1 MHQAWSYQ
9 SAIQH
14 AQSQLD
20 QESAKLEAEILLC
33 HLLKISRVQLYTW
46 PERELTEQQATAFF
60 DLVDQRQQGQ
70 PIAYL
75 TGQREFWGLELQVNS
90 NTLIPRADTET
101 LVDIALQKAAL
112 YSHPRLTLL
121 DLGTG
126 SGAIALA
133 LASELPQA
141 EIHAIDYSNA
151 ALATAKSNAQ
161 RLNLNIQFH
170 QGSWFDPVNN
180 HTFDLIVSNPPYI
193 ESADPHLSQGDLR
206 FEPSQALA
214 SGADGLDDLRVIIS
228 QAASH
233 LNSQGWLMVEHGY
246 NQALSVADL
255 FKQSGYQ
262 AIELITDLAGQHR
275 VTIGQ
280 KS

>member
-9 SAIQH
+9 NAIQH
-14 AQSQLD
+14 ARSQLN
-20 QESAKLEAEILLC
+20 QESAKLEAEVLLC
-33 HLLKISRVQLYTW
+33 HLLKISRAQLYTW
-46 PERELTEQQATAFF
+46 PERELTEQQAKAFF
-60 DLVDQRQQGQ
+60 DLVSQRQQGQ

-101 LVDIALQKAAL
+101 LVDIALQKTAL
-112 YSHPRLTLL
+112 YSHPKLTLL

-151 ALATAKSNAQ
+151 ALATAQSNAQ
-161 RLNLNIQFH
+161 QLNLAIQFH
-170 QGSWFDPVNN
+170 QGSWFDPVKDLK
-180 HTFDLIVSNPPYI
+180 FDIIVSNPPYI

-262 AIELITDLAGQHR
+262 AIELITDLAGQPR

>member
-1 MHQAWSYQ
+1 MQQAWSYQ
-9 SAIQH
+9 HAIQH
-14 AQSQLD
+14 AQSQLNH
-20 QESAKLEAEILLC
+20 ESAKLEAEILLC
-33 HLLKISRVQLYTW
+33 HLLKISRAQLYTW
-46 PERELTEQQATAFF
+46 PERELTDQQAKAFF
-60 DLVDQRQQGQ
+60 DLVGQRQQGQ

-75 TGQREFWGLELQVNS
+75 TGQREFWGLNLHVNP

-101 LVDIALQKAAL
+101 LVDIALHKAAL
-112 YSHPRLTLL
+112 YSQPELTLL

-151 ALATAKSNAQ
+151 ALATAQSNAQ
-161 RLNLNIQFH
+161 QLNLAIQFY
-170 QGSWFDPVNN
+170 QGSWFEPVN
-180 HTFDLIVSNPPYI
+180 HHKFDIIVSNPPYI
-193 ESADPHLSQGDLR
+193 ESTDPHLSQGDLR

-214 SGADGLDDLRVIIS
+214 SGTDGLDDLRVIIS
-228 QAASH
+228 QAQTYLASK
-233 LNSQGWLMVEHGY
+233 GWLMVEHGY

-262 AIELITDLAGQHR
+262 AIELITDLAGQPR

-280 KS
+280 KP

>member
-9 SAIQH
+9 KAIQH

-20 QESAKLEAEILLC
+20 QDSAKLEAEILLC
-33 HLLKISRVQLYTW
+33 FLLKITRTQLYTW
-46 PERELTEQQATAFF
+46 PERELSESQAQAFF
-60 DLVDQRQQGQ
+60 DLVAQRQQGQ

-75 TGQREFWGLELQVNS
+75 TGQREFWGLNLQVNP

-101 LVDIALQKAAL
+101 LVEAALQQANL
-112 YSHPRLTLL
+112 YPQTELKLL

-141 EIHAIDYSNA
+141 EIHAADYSSQ
-151 ALATAKSNAQ
+151 ALAIAQANAQ
-161 RLNLNIQFH
+161 QLNLAIQFH
-170 QGSWFDPVNN
+170 QGSWFEPVSG
-180 HTFDLIVSNPPYI
+180 HKFDIIVSNPPYI
-193 ESADPHLSQGDLR
+193 ESDDPHLNQGDLR
-206 FEPSQALA
+206 FEPNQALA
-214 SGADGLDDLRVIIS
+214 SGTDGLDDLRVIIS
-228 QAASH
+228 HAPAY
-233 LNSQGWLMVEHGY
+233 LKPQGWLMVEHGY
-246 NQALSVADL
+246 NQAISVANL

-262 AIELITDLAGQHR
+262 AIKLITDLAGQPR